1 MYQPRWGRFWLCAI
15 FCGFL
20 EAAIGCRGSSV
31 LAVVAGAAAA
41 VAIASFGAACTELDG
56 NEEEFCRLSGA
67 LTAGEAGETIVE
79 SMALGL
85 RGTAAITDSS
95 LTGASA
101 KTPATIRP
109 VPTNSTRSVAR
120 VAIIPGLRHASGE
133 LLGHRS
139 QLDPGR

>member
-31 LAVVAGAAAA
+31 VAVIAVVAVVAGAAAA

-109 VPTNSTRSVAR
+109 VPTNS
-120 VAIIPGLRHASGE
+120 
-133 LLGHRS
+133 
-139 QLDPGR
+139 

>member
-56 NEEEFCRLSGA
+56 NEEFCRLSGA
-67 LTAGEAGETIVE
+67 LTAGETIVE
-79 SMALGL
+79 SVALGL

-101 KTPATIRP
+101 TKIPKLESSSPWSSDP
-109 VPTNSTRSVAR
+109 VPTEPPT
-120 VAIIPGLRHASGE
+120 GE
-133 LLGHRS
+133 SIDAVRDIS
-139 QLDPGR
+139 KVRN